1 MRKLTSL
8 LLLSLFL
15 SSAVSCTSATQAR
28 RAAWAGFVL
37 HGAGMVPLTGHVLA
51 ADEADPALMGALGV
65 TAFVG
70 LVLTAVGASYDGSD
84 DESPARN

>member
-15 SSAVSCTSATQAR
+15 SSAVSCTSATQAH
-28 RAAWAGFVL
+28 RATMAGFVL
-37 HGAGMVPLTGHVLA
+37 TVAGMVPFTVHVMA
-51 ADEADPALMGALGV
+51 SDEADPADPALMGTLGV

-84 DESPARN
+84 D